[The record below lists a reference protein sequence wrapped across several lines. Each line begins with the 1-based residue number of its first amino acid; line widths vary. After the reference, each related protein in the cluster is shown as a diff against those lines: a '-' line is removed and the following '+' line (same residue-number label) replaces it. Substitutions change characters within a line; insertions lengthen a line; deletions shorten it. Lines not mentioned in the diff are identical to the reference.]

1 MRSNVIYSVYNF
13 MIGFDI
19 IRTLI
24 VRRND
29 AGQRLDKFLTKTLI
43 NIPKS
48 LLYKYFRLKSFKVNG
63 VRAGAETVLCEGD
76 VITLYISDEFFP
88 GAELALSEGEKY
100 ADVRL
105 DLKENEIIYEDDNI
119 IIIDKP
125 QGETV
130 HSSAPDE
137 EEKNGDRAFLID
149 RVIGYLFKK
158 GEYIPETE
166 QSFTPS
172 LCHRLDRNTGGL
184 IICAKNA
191 EALRIM
197 NTKIR
202 DREIKKTYF
211 CETCGVPVNK
221 SGILRDFLYKDKA
234 KNRVYIFKNR
244 EEAKRA
250 LKIKYDD
257 DIKTV
262 ITKYNTERVMGD
274 NALVSV
280 ELITGRTHQI
290 RAHMAYI
297 GCPLVGDGKYG
308 VSHGKKYGD
317 NFQHLYAYSLCF
329 DFETESG
336 ILEYLNGK
344 RFVGGGAEFMKKYG
358 I

>member
-1 MRSNVIYSVYNF
+1 

-19 IRTLI
+19 IRTLT

-88 GAELALSEGEKY
+88 GAEPSQSESKKY
-100 ADVRL
+100 SDTLL
-105 DLKENEIIYEDDNI
+105 DLKEKEIIYEDENI

-125 QGETV
+125 RGETV
-130 HSSAPDE
+130 HPASPEE
-137 EEKNGDRAFLID
+137 EEKGERVFLID

-158 GEYIPETE
+158 GEYIPENE

-197 NTKIR
+197 NEKIR

-211 CETCGVPVNK
+211 CETSGVPQRK
-221 SGILRDFLYKDKA
+221 SDVLRDFHYKDKS
-234 KNRVYIFKNR
+234 KNRVYIFKSR
-244 EEAKRA
+244 EDAKRA
-250 LKIKYDD
+250 LRIKYDD

-262 ITKYNTERVMGD
+262 ITKYNTERVIGN

-308 VSHGKKYGD
+308 ISHGKKYGD
-317 NFQHLYAYSLCF
+317 NFQHLYAYSLEF
-329 DFETESG
+329 HFEKEAG
-336 ILEYLNGK
+336 ILEYLSGK
-344 RFVGGGAEFMKKYG
+344 RFTGHGAEFMKKYG
-358 I
+358 IYKI

>member
-1 MRSNVIYSVYNF
+1 
-13 MIGFDI
+13 MIGFDS
-19 IRTLI
+19 IRTLS
-24 VRRND
+24 VGKND
-29 AGQRLDKFLTKTLI
+29 AGQRLDRFLTKTLV

-63 VRAGAETVLCEGD
+63 VRASAETVLCEGD
-76 VITLYISDEFFP
+76 EITLYISDEFFP
-88 GAELALSEGEKY
+88 DAENAVSESEKY
-100 ADVRL
+100 ADARL
-105 DLKENEIIYEDDNI
+105 DLMENEIIYEDENI
-119 IIIDKP
+119 IIVDKP

-130 HSSAPDE
+130 HPASPDE
-137 EEKNGDRAFLID
+137 EEEKGERVFLID

-158 GEYIPETE
+158 GEYNPEKE

-191 EALRIM
+191 QALRIM
-197 NTKIR
+197 NEKIR

-211 CETCGVPVNK
+211 CETAGVPKQK
-221 SGILRDFLYKDKA
+221 SGILRDFHYKDKA
-234 KNRVYIFKNR
+234 KNRVYIFKTR
-244 EEAKRA
+244 EDAKRA
-250 LKIKYDD
+250 LGIKYDD

-262 ITKYNTERVMGD
+262 ITKYNTERVIGE
-274 NALVSV
+274 NALISV

-308 VSHGKKYGD
+308 ISHGKKYGD
-317 NFQHLYAYSLCF
+317 NFQHLYAYSLKF
-329 DFETESG
+329 SFEKESG
-336 ILEYLNGK
+336 ILEYLSGK
-344 RFVGGGAEFMKKYG
+344 RFTGHGAKFMRKYG